1 MRFQL
6 NANEV
11 VHELLDGEIIVMHL
25 QSGNYYSLVG
35 SGAEIWTQLIAGA
48 PVEAIVAQWDG
59 GAVEDAEFVKSAT
72 HSFVQHLVDEALI
85 VPASAG
91 VAEAA
96 MALSAPPAGG
106 PRPFDAPAIQ
116 KFTDMQGL
124 LLVDPIHE
132 VDAMGWPHADAAR
145 G

>member
-35 SGAEIWTQLIAGA
+35 SGADIWTQLIAGA
-48 PVEAIVAQWDG
+48 PVDAILAQWDG
-59 GAVEDAEFVKSAT
+59 AATADAEFIKSET
-72 HSFVQHLVDEALI
+72 HGFVQQLVDEALI
-85 VPASAG
+85 VPAALTEG
-91 VAEAA
+91 AI
-96 MALSAPPAGG
+96 ALSAPPAGG
-106 PRPFDAPAIQ
+106 PRLFEPPTIQ

-132 VDAMGWPHADAAR
+132 VDSMGWPHADAAR

>member
-48 PVEAIVAQWDG
+48 PVDAILTQWNG
-59 GAVEDAEFVKSAT
+59 QSTGDAEVIEAAT
-72 HSFVQHLVDEALI
+72 HGFVQQLVDEALI
-85 VPASAG
+85 VPAPAG

-96 MALSAPPAGG
+96 MALSAAPAGG
-106 PRPFDAPAIQ
+106 PRPFEPPTIQ

-132 VDAMGWPHADAAR
+132 VDSMGWPHADAAR

>member
-35 SGAEIWTQLIAGA
+35 SGAEIWTQVIAGA
-48 PVEAIVAQWDG
+48 PVDTILAQWDS
-59 GAVEDAEFVKSAT
+59 AATADAEFIKSAT
-72 HSFVQHLVDEALI
+72 HGFVQQLIDEALI
-85 VPASAG
+85 VPAP
-91 VAEAA
+91 VDVVEAA
-96 MALSAPPAGG
+96 MALSAPPAGAL
-106 PRPFDAPAIQ
+106 RPFEPPMIQ

-132 VDAMGWPHADAAR
+132 VDAMGWPHADGAR
-145 G
+145 A